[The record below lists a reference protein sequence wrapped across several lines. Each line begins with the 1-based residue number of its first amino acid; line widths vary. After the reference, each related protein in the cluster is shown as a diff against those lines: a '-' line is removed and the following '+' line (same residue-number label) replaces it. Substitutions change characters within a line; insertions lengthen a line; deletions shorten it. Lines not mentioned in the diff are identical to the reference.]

1 METQF
6 EMRHMPLGGIS
17 RSQLVSLVKKLHREY
32 GDLPVPPSSDPFC
45 LILWEQV
52 AYLANDERRAEAYAQ
67 LKARVGLTPGDVLE
81 ASLETLEEVARVGGA
96 IAVTDRATLR
106 RHRDFQVQ

>member
-1 METQF
+1 
-6 EMRHMPLGGIS
+6 MPLGGIS

-67 LKARVGLTPGDVLE
+67 LKARVGLRPGMF
-81 ASLETLEEVARVGGA
+81 SM
-96 IAVTDRATLR
+96 R
-106 RHRDFQVQ
+106 RWRLWRKWRESAGQSP